1 MTCLQK
7 IGLPNLFRR
16 RPSNASGENKKRRTV
31 AALAL
36 QQF

>member
-1 MTCLQK
+1 MNCLRK
-7 IGLPNLFRR
+7 IGLSKLFRR
-16 RPSNASGENKKRRTV
+16 RPSNASDENKKRRTM

>member
-1 MTCLQK
+1 MNCLQK
-7 IGLPNLFRR
+7 IGLTKLFRR
-16 RPSNASGENKKRRTV
+16 RRTNASGANKKRRTV